1 MAELPAKKRKQ
12 EGRKKYFRWSDD
24 MHSALIECLANYKV
38 HCEFNNTDF
47 DAGKALQYQ
56 LLQKEMARRYS
67 NEDYLFGPVEVSEK
81 RAGELNDDEKKIY
94 NDLLKKEQKEIAQGY
109 NRILEKVKILRQGFS
124 KAVIAG
130 TRSGSGKLVYDHY
143 DSLRDIWGGSPNTTP
158 LSVGIDNSSI
168 NDGETEPFQ
177 DESDTSNDD
186 INSKLSQNNLSL
198 F

>member
-1 MAELPAKKRKQ
+1 MTCICH
-12 EGRKKYFRWSDD
+12 F
-24 MHSALIECLANYKV
+24 LANYKV
-38 HCEFNNTDF
+38 HYEFNNTDF

-109 NRILEKVKILRQGFS
+109 NRILEKVKIPRQGFS

-158 LSVGIDNSSI
+158 LSVGIDSSSI
-168 NDGETEPFQ
+168 NDE
-177 DESDTSNDD
+177 
-186 INSKLSQNNLSL
+186 KQNHFKMNQIVMMILVSCRRTICHY
-198 F
+198 FNVFM